1 MSTHEP
7 PFKQGFGLQFPTPNE
22 LDVVNTPDDDDE
34 LNADVDPA
42 LVVARVDVLDTEL
55 LVRLL
60 LVEVEVEVEVEVDV
74 DVKVDV
80 VVVIEVVVDV
90 DETLEVTDEL
100 VAVCVTLMELDVVI
114 VTKLVELVAK
124 LDVVVATMHR
134 RPMLPVPNAI
144 VPTNPVQSL

>member
-1 MSTHEP
+1 M
-7 PFKQGFGLQFPTPNE
+7 QFPAPNE
-22 LDVVNTPDDDDE
+22 LDVVNKPDDDDE

-42 LVVARVDVLDTEL
+42 LVAGRVDVLDAEL

-60 LVEVEVEVEVEVDV
+60 LVVVEVDVKVEVEVELE
-74 DVKVDV
+74 
-80 VVVIEVVVDV
+80 VDV

-100 VAVCVTLMELDVVI
+100 VAVCVTLVELDVVI

-134 RPMLPVPNAI
+134 RPILPVPNPT
-144 VPTNPVQSL
+144 VPTTPVQSL

>member
-1 MSTHEP
+1 M
-7 PFKQGFGLQFPTPNE
+7 QFPAPNE
-22 LDVVNTPDDDDE
+22 LDVVNKPDDDDE

-42 LVVARVDVLDTEL
+42 LVVGRVDVLDAEL

-60 LVEVEVEVEVEVDV
+60 LVVVVVEVKVKVEVEVELEL
-74 DVKVDV
+74 
-80 VVVIEVVVDV
+80 ELDV

-134 RPMLPVPNAI
+134 RPILPVPNPT

>member
-60 LVEVEVEVEVEVDV
+60 LVEVEVDV

>member
-1 MSTHEP
+1 
-7 PFKQGFGLQFPTPNE
+7 LQFPAPNE
-22 LDVVNTPDDDDE
+22 LDVVNKPDDDDE

-60 LVEVEVEVEVEVDV
+60 LVVVEVKVEVKVEVDVKVEVEVELEVEL
-74 DVKVDV
+74 
-80 VVVIEVVVDV
+80 EV

-100 VAVCVTLMELDVVI
+100 VAACVTLMELDVVI

-134 RPMLPVPNAI
+134 RPILPVPNPT

>member
-1 MSTHEP
+1 M
-7 PFKQGFGLQFPTPNE
+7 QFPAPNE
-22 LDVVNTPDDDDE
+22 LDVVNKPDDDDE

-42 LVVARVDVLDTEL
+42 LVVGRVDVLDAEL

-60 LVEVEVEVEVEVDV
+60 LVVVEVDVKVEVEVEVEL
-74 DVKVDV
+74 
-80 VVVIEVVVDV
+80 ELDV

-134 RPMLPVPNAI
+134 RPILPVPNPT

>member
-60 LVEVEVEVEVEVDV
+60 LVEV

-80 VVVIEVVVDV
+80 DVEVVVDV

>member
-60 LVEVEVEVEVEVDV
+60 LVE
-74 DVKVDV
+74 VKVDV

>member
-7 PFKQGFGLQFPTPNE
+7 AFKQGFGLQFPTPNE

-60 LVEVEVEVEVEVDV
+60 LVEV

-80 VVVIEVVVDV
+80 DVEVVVDV